1 MGSGFSSAPHPGL
14 GGWGGESI
22 QAESWKWCRS
32 VMVLVMLSTRSPE
45 GIPCTTP
52 TTVQKKGGECCV
64 CWCGWEGMGG
74 GWKLPCLG
82 CDLPFERGGDLVQ
95 LTRQLGPFDLGQ
107 SIDRDC
113 CCSRQR
119 SGWWVRGWKAEMRQ
133 RSATVGFTGRPSL
146 KEKLTKIQ

>member
-1 MGSGFSSAPHPGL
+1 MHNSDYC
-14 GGWGGESI
+14 
-22 QAESWKWCRS
+22 AEERRRVVC
-32 VMVLVMLSTRSPE
+32 VLV
-45 GIPCTTP
+45 
-52 TTVQKKGGECCV
+52 
-64 CWCGWEGMGG
+64 WMGG
-74 GWKLPCLG
+74 VWKLPCLG
-82 CDLPFERGGDLVQ
+82 RDLPFERGGDLVQ

-146 KEKLTKIQ
+146 KGKLTKIQ